1 MRPTR
6 APTRHER
13 LVNDLSNAAIDLQS
27 LAQRLANT
35 DGLSVAMR
43 AHAFKVAEAG
53 RAAWLAAVTVNGGH
67 HTDDLVLHYGQWLT
81 SSARKREELDP
92 MLEEGMFNK
101 YKPERPD
108 ATRESLAVCGG
119 ALGLI
124 NWAGARKVG

>member
-27 LAQRLANT
+27 LAQRLANSE
-35 DGLSVAMR
+35 GLSVSMR

-53 RAAWLAAVTVNGGH
+53 RAACLAAVTVNEGH

-81 SSARKREELDP
+81 SSARKREALDP
-92 MLEEGMFNK
+92 LAEEGMFNK

-108 ATRESLAVCGG
+108 ATRESLAVRRAKLHSGEPVPP
-119 ALGLI
+119 AS
-124 NWAGARKVG
+124 